1 MWNFLELKLRWLLRW
16 ALAPEFHYATPGT
29 RHMASHYL
37 IGWAYPTVKPQ
48 DQSVFWKTSFED
60 VRRCSLQETNT
71 SLYNWRSWLKSSFWL
86 VFHLEASSSS
96 YLLTN
101 ERRLSEHV
109 LVLMFLHNHQGT
121 VYSITNPRKRFSPML
136 SELVTSTILNSA
148 LEALKSPTVFEP
160 VAISRFVSN
169 NFNVHI
175 SRCQRTNTLREK
187 VSRIYLHVRLD
198 FWEMREWKRVER
210 VSCQGSAKSVEKET
224 MGRVWNG
231 CMQRSRRTRD
241 IG

>member
-71 SLYNWRSWLKSSFWL
+71 SLYSWRSWLKSSFWL
-86 VFHLEASSSS
+86 DFHLEASSSS

-148 LEALKSPTVFEP
+148 LEALKSPTTSGSLNLWLSPGLSPTVLMSIYRAAREQIHY
-160 VAISRFVSN
+160 VKRF
-169 NFNVHI
+169 
-175 SRCQRTNTLREK
+175 
-187 VSRIYLHVRLD
+187 
-198 FWEMREWKRVER
+198 
-210 VSCQGSAKSVEKET
+210 QGFI
-224 MGRVWNG
+224 
-231 CMQRSRRTRD
+231 CMFD
-241 IG
+241 